1 MLYCVSEDRMKL
13 IHQICGSLSLVE
25 FWGPKCFPLHIDIY
39 IYLYVGNMEHIYI
52 YIPSAEFFTLQPT
65 RLLWYLFRL
74 QKVFMKSRPST
85 SYDMFLSHT
94 WVTGGMGRL
103 KSSFDSWF
111 EDMGVRF
118 PAGFFLDS
126 WTLDQTHT
134 VASMYGIFTYIY
146 HKNIY
151 KSTKCR

>member
-25 FWGPKCFPLHIDIY
+25 FWGTKCFPLHIY
-39 IYLYVGNMEHIYI
+39 IYTYIYMWATLEHIYI

-94 WVTGGMGRL
+94 WVTGGMAPGPTEIVVWFVDSFRHGGPFSGR
-103 KSSFDSWF
+103 
-111 EDMGVRF
+111 
-118 PAGFFLDS
+118 FFFWDS
-126 WTLDQTHT
+126 WTLDQTHSIY
-134 VASMYGIFTYIY
+134 VWYIY
-146 HKNIY
+146 LY
-151 KSTKCR
+151 